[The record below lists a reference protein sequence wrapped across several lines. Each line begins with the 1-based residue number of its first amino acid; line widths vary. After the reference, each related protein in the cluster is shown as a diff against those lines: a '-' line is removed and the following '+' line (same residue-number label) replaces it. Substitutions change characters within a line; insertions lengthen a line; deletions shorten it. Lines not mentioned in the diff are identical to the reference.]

1 MKISWV
7 HFSAEEFKYASN
19 VIKIE
24 NKTQSIIIKNYEKAK
39 HTDVNVC
46 SQKMK
51 YLHKSRE
58 LV

>member
-51 YLHKSRE
+51 YLD
-58 LV
+58 

>member
-1 MKISWV
+1 MNIRWRFLESTLVWKI
-7 HFSAEEFKYASN
+7 FKYASN

-46 SQKMK
+46 SQKIK
-51 YLHKSRE
+51 YLD
-58 LV
+58 